1 MAGGTL
7 TAEGILKPGTGPAGK
22 ETITVGL
29 QSNEVAAELTEER
42 NPMKP
47 IASIAS
53 SLLDCGATVPASRDV
68 TPTAVTCDGSCE
80 FPPDSRVRGE
90 VTS

>member
-1 MAGGTL
+1 
-7 TAEGILKPGTGPAGK
+7 
-22 ETITVGL
+22 
-29 QSNEVAAELTEER
+29 
-42 NPMKP
+42 MKP

-53 SLLDCGATVPASRDV
+53 SLLGCGATVPASRDV

>member
-1 MAGGTL
+1 
-7 TAEGILKPGTGPAGK
+7 
-22 ETITVGL
+22 
-29 QSNEVAAELTEER
+29 
-42 NPMKP
+42 MKP

-53 SLLDCGATVPASRDV
+53 SLLDCGATVPAARDV

-80 FPPDSRVRGE
+80 VPPESRVRGE

>member
-29 QSNEVAAELTEER
+29 QSNETAAELTEER

-53 SLLDCGATVPASRDV
+53 SLLGCGATVPASRDV

-80 FPPDSRVRGE
+80 FPRIPGCGE
-90 VTS
+90 R